1 VAVKFRPTRGHDVLT
16 GGTHPRSAHGVLQR
30 LDFGLVRPPMT
41 TDESFLEY
49 VWQRVGA
56 KCREHSRSALSL
68 LERLDPEDRPKF
80 LAAICWANWCRG
92 RNDHAEGKEK
102 FWEMK

>member
-1 VAVKFRPTRGHDVLT
+1 LRVRQVAPNGRVLSSR
-16 GGTHPRSAHGVLQR
+16 THRRDPPRVPQYLAVVS
-30 LDFGLVRPPMT
+30 VRPAMT

-56 KCREHSRSALSL
+56 NCREHSRSALSL
-68 LERLDPEDRPKF
+68 LDRLDPEDRPKF

-92 RNDHAEGKEK
+92 RNDYAEGKEK
-102 FWEMK
+102 FWDMD